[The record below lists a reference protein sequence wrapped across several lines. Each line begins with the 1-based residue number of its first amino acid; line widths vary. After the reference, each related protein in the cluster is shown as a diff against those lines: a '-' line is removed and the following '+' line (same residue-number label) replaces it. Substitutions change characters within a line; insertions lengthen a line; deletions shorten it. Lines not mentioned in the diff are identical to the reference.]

1 MRVSNVAKV
10 GSELT
15 ITYDD
20 GTSST
25 IDDGEPGNGIA
36 SIVKDGQ
43 IVTVTYDDT
52 TESTFNVED
61 AIQGDPD
68 YVTVAN
74 ITNTPTVLIVLI
86 H

>member
-1 MRVSNVAKV
+1 MRNTTEDTFTVNGVSNVAKV

-25 IDDGEPGNGIA
+25 IDDGNGI
-36 SIVKDGQ
+36 SSVVKDGQ
-43 IVTVTYDDT
+43 IVTVTYDDA

-68 YVTVAN
+68 YVTVA
-74 ITNTPTVLIVLI
+74 I
-86 H
+86 